1 MGLITTDAIQPLV
14 TQLRASPRASQDMPA
29 ERQALLPCKNEAPD
43 PMYWTAYD
51 YHMIQ
56 RDARALRR
64 AYVYSMMATLWKRLS
79 QHIFGSRVT
88 A

>member
-1 MGLITTDAIQPLV
+1 MGLITTHPIQSLA
-14 TQLRASPRASQDMPA
+14 TQLRASEEMPA
-29 ERQALLPCKNEAPD
+29 EGQALLPCKNEAPD

-56 RDARALRR
+56 RDARVLRR

-79 QHIFGSRVT
+79 QHIFGSQVT